1 MSMENW
7 PVEWALVL
15 EALLPCLLLL
25 AVVMIVAYS
34 LMAKFSEDQ
43 Q

>member
-1 MSMENW
+1 MENW

-25 AVVMIVAYS
+25 AIILILAYS
-34 LMAKFSEDQ
+34 LMLRFFEDRL
-43 Q
+43 